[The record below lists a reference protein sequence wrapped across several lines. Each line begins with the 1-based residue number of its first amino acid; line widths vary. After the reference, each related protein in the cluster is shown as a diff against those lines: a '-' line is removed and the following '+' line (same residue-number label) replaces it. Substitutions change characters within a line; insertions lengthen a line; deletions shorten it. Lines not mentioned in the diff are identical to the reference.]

1 MMRYGDGGGV
11 DQQERV
17 RREQVRQRAA
27 ELFAAGVPAIEV
39 AGRLE
44 VSTKSAYRWRRA
56 WVAGG
61 PRALASRGA
70 SGPDPKLS
78 DAQLAR
84 LRERLEFWAGGGPGL
99 ELAGVHR
106 TVVPGEERVGALL
119 GSAVG
124 ALGEPWLP
132 WLVGDGD
139 QTVLQLLDVAVL
151 QLKVAILDRVADHGP
166 GHAVG
171 LQLLFIVYWYCAPS
185 RTWMP
190 CAYSWPSR

>member
-1 MMRYGDGGGV
+1 MRHGDGGGV

-27 ELFAAGVPAIEV
+27 ALFAAGVPAIEV

-78 DAQLAR
+78 DQQLAR
-84 LRERLEFWAGGGPGL
+84 LKQRLDAGPAA
-99 ELAGVHR
+99 AGYADDQRR
-106 TVVPGEERVGALL
+106 TFVPR
-119 GSAVG
+119 
-124 ALGEPWLP
+124 
-132 WLVGDGD
+132 
-139 QTVLQLLDVAVL
+139 VAV
-151 QLKVAILDRVADHGP
+151 V
-166 GHAVG
+166 
-171 LQLLFIVYWYCAPS
+171 
-185 RTWMP
+185 RTLVELP
-190 CAYSWPSR
+190 